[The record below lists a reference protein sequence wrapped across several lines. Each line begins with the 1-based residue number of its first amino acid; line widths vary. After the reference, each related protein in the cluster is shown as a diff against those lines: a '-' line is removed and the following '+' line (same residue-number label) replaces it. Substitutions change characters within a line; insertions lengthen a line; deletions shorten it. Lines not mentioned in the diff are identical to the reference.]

1 MKMTELTLF
10 IFDSFISSELVW
22 STKAILCL
30 FIGPVLL
37 QGKFALFI
45 LDSSIRIDI
54 NCSS

>member
-30 FIGPVLL
+30 FFAPVLL
-37 QGKFALFI
+37 RGKLALFI
-45 LDSSIRIDI
+45 PDSSIRIYLS
-54 NCSS
+54 CSS